1 MGRPNKQ
8 NRMPARVKT
17 SWRAI
22 LSGWEGYGGAGGRR
36 KTCAGTG
43 RSGRLGSA
51 TGAATRR
58 SRRLR
63 AHGKCAAGQ
72 DSRTAGNGQR
82 PSRKQAPPRRE
93 TAPRKSDNAR
103 DEDQSPRQRSPKY
116 RGALTGDN
124 GRSGRTDRST
134 IPPTERLPERSIR
147 ERLQRKQQRASALPS
162 GAPPDSRWRGST
174 DQPGSRVE

>member
-22 LSGWEGYGGAGGRR
+22 LSGWEGYGGAGGGR
-36 KTCAGTG
+36 KSGADKG
-43 RSGRLGSA
+43 RSGRPEGA

-82 PSRKQAPPRRE
+82 PRRKQAPPRRK

-103 DEDQSPRQRSPKY
+103 DAGRLPRSHSPTNH
-116 RGALTGDN
+116 GALTGDT
-124 GRSGRTDRST
+124 GRSSRTARST
-134 IPPTERLPERSIR
+134 LPPAQRL
-147 ERLQRKQQRASALPS
+147 
-162 GAPPDSRWRGST
+162 
-174 DQPGSRVE
+174 